1 MMMATDLGIA
11 LPTGPQGSKGTKA
24 QLQLQLASD
33 SNFHST
39 ANWFSTICT
48 TLIRAD
54 HKVTRGR
61 TDEHGPEEHDHASH
75 AV

>member
-1 MMMATDLGIA
+1 MMATNLGIA
-11 LPTGPQGSKGTKA
+11 LTPGPQGSRDTKA
-24 QLQLQLASD
+24 QLQLQLPIPISIP
-33 SNFHST
+33 T

-61 TDEHGPEEHDHASH
+61 TDENGPEEHDHASH
-75 AV
+75 VV